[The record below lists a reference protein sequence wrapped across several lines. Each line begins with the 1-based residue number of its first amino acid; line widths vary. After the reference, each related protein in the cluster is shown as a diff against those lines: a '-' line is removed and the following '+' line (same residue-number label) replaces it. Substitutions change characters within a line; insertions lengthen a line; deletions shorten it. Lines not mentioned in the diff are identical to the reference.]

1 MASKFIV
8 RQPIKDREG
17 VIIGHEILYH
27 GENQAF
33 SGDSGTSSNDYAA
46 ADTVYSFLTQN
57 SNKALK
63 GTLHFMTFTTM
74 LLMKKTPRLFA
85 KSELVIQIDD
95 SVIDRKSV
103 V

>member
-33 SGDSGTSSNDYAA
+33 SGDSGLS
-46 ADTVYSFLTQN
+46 LI
-57 SNKALK
+57 
-63 GTLHFMTFTTM
+63 H
-74 LLMKKTPRLFA
+74 
-85 KSELVIQIDD
+85 I
-95 SVIDRKSV
+95 
-103 V
+103 